1 MSNRKPIRLPPVVVG
16 LAMLAVAIIV
26 GGFFGRGVGF
36 LTGAGLALST
46 AIWLLWRSIQSLTG
60 DAELSLE
67 EALGLGAPSVEEE
80 RKHAVLRALKDLEF
94 EKAVG
99 KISDADYRSLVKK
112 YRADAKRLLNQ
123 VDESLTPAREKA
135 EALIEAHRN
144 KAGLSAAN
152 GSPNSQQNDAAA
164 QTSEQ
169 EKPSAAVEETASKA
183 KQAATDEPETPRSAS
198 PSE

>member
-1 MSNRKPIRLPPVVVG
+1 MSSTNSVRLPP
-16 LAMLAVAIIV
+16 LAVAVLMLATAIASGV
-26 GGFFGRGVGF
+26 MFGRGIGF
-36 LTGAGLALST
+36 LVGAGLALTT

-67 EALGLGAPSVEEE
+67 EALGLGAPSIEEE

-99 KISDADYRSLVKK
+99 KISDADYNTLVKK

-135 EALIEAHRN
+135 EVLLEQR
-144 KAGLSAAN
+144 L
-152 GSPNSQQNDAAA
+152 AAA
-164 QTSEQ
+164 GI
-169 EKPSAAVEETASKA
+169 KA
-183 KQAATDEPETPRSAS
+183 KSYGSDAGADNDNPQQTTPADGDSALGAS
-198 PSE
+198 LSE